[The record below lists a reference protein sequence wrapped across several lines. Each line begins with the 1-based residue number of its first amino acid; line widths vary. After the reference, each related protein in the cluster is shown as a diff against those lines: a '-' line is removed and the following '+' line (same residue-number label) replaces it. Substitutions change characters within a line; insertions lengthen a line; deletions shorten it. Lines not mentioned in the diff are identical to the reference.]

1 MEHPTFVIIPLAVS
15 QEVVLGWFGQDNFGQ
30 ELFLLAWISRSHFS
44 CVVGPDDVIF
54 VIVAV
59 MLIICKALCISDRIY
74 V

>member
-1 MEHPTFVIIPLAVS
+1 MEHPMFIIIPLAVS

-54 VIVAV
+54 GLTVSLMTI
-59 MLIICKALCISDRIY
+59 LS
-74 V
+74 